1 MVVSLRFNFRPFR
14 LWAMDASNS
23 LTTKSHLRPAG
34 TLKGQGRYAID
45 SLRLDHSISSA
56 DRPIDVDPKI
66 LHLRLLETNRDL
78 IMVQRVYVNDDLS
91 CQPLRG
97 YDCRVRAAY
106 ARSLGFRTRMGVG
119 ANDRQEARVMY
130 LLSPAAIAGCHQ
142 SDENV
147 R

>member
-1 MVVSLRFNFRPFR
+1 
-14 LWAMDASNS
+14 
-23 LTTKSHLRPAG
+23 
-34 TLKGQGRYAID
+34 
-45 SLRLDHSISSA
+45 
-56 DRPIDVDPKI
+56 
-66 LHLRLLETNRDL
+66 
-78 IMVQRVYVNDDLS
+78 MVQRVYVNDDLS

-106 ARSLGFRTRMGVG
+106 ARSLGYRTRMGVG